1 MYDVITVGSSTVD
14 VFAKTEFMEEIK
26 IMNKKEVT
34 NLLAY
39 PIGSKILVNELI
51 FSTGG
56 GGTNTAVSLARLGNK
71 VAWLGVLGN
80 DENANFIVNDL
91 SKEKVDILAYREK
104 GLSGYSLILDSLEH
118 DRTILAY
125 KGVND
130 YFNYNKVNLNKLKT
144 NWFYFSSMMND
155 AFKSLVKL
163 AKFAEK
169 NKIKIAFNI
178 SEYLAKK
185 GAYYLKDILSRTD
198 LFVLNYEEAGYLI
211 PSQDIKERLM
221 ELHKLCPKIVVITDG
236 HNDVNCYDGEFWYT
250 GKNRDIKAVETTGAG
265 DAFASSFLSGF
276 IKKNDIEFAIKLGM
290 TNAHSVISCHGA
302 KNKLLKWNEALAALK
317 KNPIKVFKKRLK

>member
-104 GLSGYSLILDSLEH
+104 GLSGYSL
-118 DRTILAY
+118 
-125 KGVND
+125 
-130 YFNYNKVNLNKLKT
+130 
-144 NWFYFSSMMND
+144 
-155 AFKSLVKL
+155 
-163 AKFAEK
+163 
-169 NKIKIAFNI
+169 
-178 SEYLAKK
+178 
-185 GAYYLKDILSRTD
+185 
-198 LFVLNYEEAGYLI
+198 
-211 PSQDIKERLM
+211 
-221 ELHKLCPKIVVITDG
+221 
-236 HNDVNCYDGEFWYT
+236 
-250 GKNRDIKAVETTGAG
+250 
-265 DAFASSFLSGF
+265 
-276 IKKNDIEFAIKLGM
+276 
-290 TNAHSVISCHGA
+290 
-302 KNKLLKWNEALAALK
+302 
-317 KNPIKVFKKRLK
+317 